1 MNVNTVITSEGRE
14 LMVLFEGR
22 RGLRGRTGDTGA
34 TGEPGRSIRPRG
46 TWNSGNAYAP
56 GDAVTADSSAAAGIR
71 SLFVQRDGTATEAS
85 TTEPRDA
92 PERWAEVGATDL
104 SNVTGAI
111 WRVTQVN
118 HGFDQIGLPVGYSPS
133 AGRWVSANN
142 RQNDEVAVALVRDIP
157 SSSEIVLQSTG
168 EIFDLDP
175 SLILPSPPSG
185 EQFEPGRLYYVSAS
199 RGRLTLEPTI
209 LDSAYASKPILLTTG
224 PTSGVVL
231 PWQQTENRVDDRLV
245 GLSKFL
251 FIASEGQTTLAGE
264 DENGDDLEYQ
274 VGDQTEVFVNGTK
287 LRRTVD
293 YSATTGTTITLSDPL
308 SEGDWVAVWTPS
320 EPLTVI
326 APATSIKLDPIDNLF
341 DGDRRVFPVT
351 VDDGVIVGNQPTDN
365 TFIWI
370 DGNSLEPR
378 VDYTIDVDPDD
389 INASIITF
397 TEAPQLGQRFWGIT
411 GVPVGGNTQLA
422 VVAEFPEAFNLP
434 APSETEVV
442 TPNTGRSAYLVKYA
456 GFGEAQTMELPVA
469 FTDTAD
475 FEQPVSMA
483 ATLAVVGESQL
494 DGGLISLGPAEFAD
508 VVDFDA
514 AVTFDGGVL
523 FNLIADFNGAV
534 NFAAAVDFAADTT
547 FAAPVTINAATHVAA
562 QLRADTLVV
571 ATDTLPAG
579 RVARV
584 GGAIDIA
591 GTLHALG
598 AVNTTGTLTSNGQA
612 VFNSLVTF
620 NGDLDFE
627 GSAVGATSATITANG
642 ALLRSTDSADPL
654 TIRRAVLED
663 TEIDEG
669 TF

>member
-1 MNVNTVITSEGRE
+1 MNANTVITSEGRE

-22 RGLRGRTGDTGA
+22 RGLRGRPGDKGDTGD
-34 TGEPGRSIRPRG
+34 PGRSIRTRG
-46 TWNSGNAYAP
+46 TWNAGNAYAP
-56 GDAVTADSSAAAGIR
+56 GDAVSADSSAAAGIR

-92 PERWAEVGATDL
+92 PERWAEIGPTDL

-111 WRVTQVN
+111 WRVTQIN
-118 HGFDQIGLPVGYSPS
+118 HGFDQIGEPVGYSPS
-133 AGRWVSANN
+133 AERWVSANN

-157 SSSEIVLQSTG
+157 SSTEIVLQSTG

-185 EQFEPGRLYYVSAS
+185 EQFEPGQLYYVAAS

-209 LDSAYASKPILLTTG
+209 NDSAYASKPILLATG

-245 GLSKFL
+245 ALDKFL
-251 FIASEGQTTLAGE
+251 FIATEGQTVLEGE

-274 VGDQTEVFVNGTK
+274 VGDQTEVFVNGLK
-287 LRRTVD
+287 LRRNAD
-293 YSATTGTTITLSDPL
+293 YAATNGTSITLADPL

-326 APATSIKLDPIDNLF
+326 APATSIKLDPIDDLF

-365 TFIWI
+365 TLIWI
-370 DGNSLEPR
+370 DGNALEPR
-378 VDYTIDVDPDD
+378 VDYEIDVDPDD

-422 VVAEFPEAFNLP
+422 VVAEFPDAFEMP
-434 APSETEVV
+434 SPSETEVV
-442 TPNTGRSAYLVKYA
+442 TPNTGRNAYLVKFA
-456 GFGEAQTMELPVA
+456 GFGEPQIMELPVTFA
-469 FTDTAD
+469 DTATFQQAITAQATLD
-475 FEQPVSMA
+475 VTGAAEFGGALIAQGA
-483 ATLAVVGESQL
+483 AT
-494 DGGLISLGPAEFAD
+494 
-508 VVDFDA
+508 
-514 AVTFDGGVL
+514 
-523 FNLIADFNGAV
+523 FN
-534 NFAAAVDFAADTT
+534 DTAT
-547 FAAPVTINAATHVAA
+547 FAAPVSFEDMVEFLTATFGGAVEFSEPVTFGGTATFNDVVTVNADSHVAA
-562 QLRADTLVV
+562 RLRANTLIV

-584 GGAIDIA
+584 NGAIDID
-591 GTLHALG
+591 GTLHALS
-598 AVNTTGTLTSNGQA
+598 AVNVTGLLTANGQA
-612 VFNSLVTF
+612 AFNALATF

-627 GSAVGATSATITANG
+627 GSDVGATSATITANG
-642 ALLRSTDSADPL
+642 ALLRSTDAAEPL